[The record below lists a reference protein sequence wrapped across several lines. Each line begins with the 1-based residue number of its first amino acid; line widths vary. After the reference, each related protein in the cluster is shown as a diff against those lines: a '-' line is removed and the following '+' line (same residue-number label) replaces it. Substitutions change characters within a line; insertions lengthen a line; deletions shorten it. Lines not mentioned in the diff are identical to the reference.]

1 MHAADGF
8 SSDGNSLWLN
18 TDNGGRGFLLDAST
32 DVNAPAP
39 SQWVDYI
46 DFRSFGQKPFWTWAW
61 TDPADPAVAIPQME
75 LDGESNQLRLFNRTS
90 TGAQIYLDPS
100 IPEGRIGGSK
110 ILTEGTAKP
119 WLEGQDLKVANLEV
133 SGSVNGNLD
142 IRGGL
147 TVRANLLA
155 YGDLSYAA
163 GNPVFLQKT
172 EDIGNGGSV
181 AVSAIAGRNTALWTW
196 KVPSHGYKVR
206 NDWFVDGMTLDTS
219 AFNTEFA
226 VKHGWTGRA
235 GVSAT
240 VTGPLRK
247 LDVPQWPDTAGQ
259 LVSDTWLGTHAVL
272 RVSDILTGE
281 TRVQLSAVEP
291 EAVVPP
297 GANRWPHGDATYL
310 LNPTGVGTKYP
321 QEQLHVNGTARVDGA
336 LQLRAASNSPVP
348 ATISADA
355 AGRVLL
361 AVPARGGISMGS
373 YGTP

>member
-1 MHAADGF
+1 LHAADGF

-75 LDGESNQLRLFNRTS
+75 LDGESNQLRLFDRTS
-90 TGAQIYLDPS
+90 SGAQIYLDPS
-100 IPEGRIGGSK
+100 VPEGRIGGWK

-133 SGSVNGNLD
+133 SGRVNGNLD

-181 AVSAIAGRNTALWTW
+181 AVSAIAGRNTARWSW
-196 KVPSHGYKVR
+196 KVPS
-206 NDWFVDGMTLDTS
+206 
-219 AFNTEFA
+219 
-226 VKHGWTGRA
+226 
-235 GVSAT
+235 
-240 VTGPLRK
+240 
-247 LDVPQWPDTAGQ
+247 
-259 LVSDTWLGTHAVL
+259 
-272 RVSDILTGE
+272 
-281 TRVQLSAVEP
+281 
-291 EAVVPP
+291 
-297 GANRWPHGDATYL
+297 
-310 LNPTGVGTKYP
+310 
-321 QEQLHVNGTARVDGA
+321 
-336 LQLRAASNSPVP
+336 
-348 ATISADA
+348 
-355 AGRVLL
+355 
-361 AVPARGGISMGS
+361 
-373 YGTP
+373 